1 MAQTETSGQLSQDS
15 ETNPL
20 KVAGYWRL
28 LSGSFIATT
37 ALWIQR
43 IALSFLVWKLSGS
56 AFWTTA
62 VAAAQFAPSA
72 FLGPLFGV
80 VVDRIALRRSIN
92 LALAIS
98 TLGYTGS
105 ALIFFGGVVEPW
117 AYALV
122 AAWIGI
128 GTAFYA
134 PTRLV
139 LPTVIVPKSAL
150 PMAIAFSATSFN
162 LTRVLGPFL
171 GATSI
176 MLFGVGTTLVIALIA
191 YASFWPI
198 TLTLTLKERQLPA
211 KTERLGFWQEFRQGL
226 AYIVDHHDLRL
237 FMLLAIMSSVFVR
250 SIAELG
256 PAINGL
262 RFDGQEFTLSLLTL
276 APALGAIITGAV
288 LGRLASHDALRLRVM
303 LAALAFGPMTGLVAA
318 ISGDLAWIFAALL
331 ANGLL
336 GSLASVGSQTM
347 LQTRLDDRLRA
358 RVMSIWASLALGSI
372 AVASAIYGAIVDWIG
387 IAWTLNCVAVCGGI
401 AGLALFA
408 QQRSKH

>member
-1 MAQTETSGQLSQDS
+1 M
-15 ETNPL
+15 
-20 KVAGYWRL
+20 
-28 LSGSFIATT
+28 
-37 ALWIQR
+37 
-43 IALSFLVWKLSGS
+43 
-56 AFWTTA
+56 
-62 VAAAQFAPSA
+62 
-72 FLGPLFGV
+72 
-80 VVDRIALRRSIN
+80 VDRIALRRSIN

-105 ALIFFGGVVEPW
+105 ALIYFVGVVEPW

-122 AAWIGI
+122 AAWIGV

-150 PMAIAFSATSFN
+150 PIAIAFSATSFN

-176 MLFGVGTTLVIALIA
+176 MLLGVGTTLVIALIA

-198 TLTLTLKERQLPA
+198 TLTLTLKERRLPA
-211 KTERLGFWQEFRQGL
+211 KAERLGFWQEFRQGL
-226 AYIVDHHDLRL
+226 TYIVDHHDLRL

-256 PAINGL
+256 PAINGI
-262 RFDGQEFTLSLLTL
+262 RFDGQEFSLSLLTL

-288 LGRLASHDALRLRVM
+288 LGRLASNDALRLQVM
-303 LAALAFGPMTGLVAA
+303 LAALAFGPMTGVVAA
-318 ISGDLAWIFAALL
+318 LSSNLAWVFAALL

-387 IAWTLNCVAVCGGI
+387 IAWTLNCVAICGGI
-401 AGLALFA
+401 AGLALLA
-408 QQRSKH
+408 QQRPKH

>member
-1 MAQTETSGQLSQDS
+1 M
-15 ETNPL
+15 
-20 KVAGYWRL
+20 
-28 LSGSFIATT
+28 
-37 ALWIQR
+37 QR

-105 ALIFFGGVVEPW
+105 ALIYFVGVVEPW

-122 AAWIGI
+122 AAWIGV

-198 TLTLTLKERQLPA
+198 SLTLTLKERQLPA
-211 KTERLGFWQEFRQGL
+211 KAERLGLWQEFRQGL
-226 AYIVDHHDLRL
+226 TYIVDHHDLRL

-256 PAINGL
+256 PAINGI
-262 RFDGQEFTLSLLTL
+262 RFDGQEFSLSLLTL

-288 LGRLASHDALRLRVM
+288 LGRLASNDALRLQVM
-303 LAALAFGPMTGLVAA
+303 LAALAFGPMTGVVAA
-318 ISGDLAWIFAALL
+318 LSSNLAWVFAALL

-358 RVMSIWASLALGSI
+358 RVMSIWASLALGST

-387 IAWTLNCVAVCGGI
+387 IAWTLNCVAMCGGI
-401 AGLALFA
+401 AGLALLA
-408 QQRSKH
+408 QQRPKH